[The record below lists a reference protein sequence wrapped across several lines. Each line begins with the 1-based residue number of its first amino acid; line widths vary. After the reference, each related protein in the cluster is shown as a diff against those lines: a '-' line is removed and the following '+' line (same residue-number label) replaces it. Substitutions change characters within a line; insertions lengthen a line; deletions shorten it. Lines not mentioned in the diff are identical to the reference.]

1 MSDQSVATPPEV
13 GEFPVPNIKDVIIA
27 TVNPHFASIRDFLKD
42 EALWSRKNI
51 EEQNRCIAMIQ
62 ASMDNFFNSL
72 LTQIEKAHDSAIK
85 IGKLDGEKA
94 DKIQLQT
101 QTIDYRARIDLYE
114 GQLRDMT
121 SALTMSIGLMSDF
134 KLELEKVREMI
145 TLIDHSYV
153 LDQAPP
159 EVQDQYNQIL
169 SSLQIMANRA
179 GDYVRD
185 LPGTLK

>member
-1 MSDQSVATPPEV
+1 MNDQKVSTPPEV
-13 GEFPVPNIKDVIIA
+13 GEFPIPNIKDVIMA
-27 TVNPHFASIRDFLKD
+27 TMNPQLKSIRDFLQD

-51 EEQNRCIAMIQ
+51 EEQNRCIALIQ
-62 ASMDNFFNSL
+62 TTMCEFFNSL
-72 LTQIEKAHDSAIK
+72 FTQIEKGHASAIQ

-145 TLIDHSYV
+145 SLMDHSYV
-153 LDQAPP
+153 LNQAPP

-185 LPGTLK
+185 LPGSLK